1 MGPRLRT
8 NRRLRQ
14 RRTPQSR
21 LLSAGEYALPERR
34 VNLNFALAV
43 RLDEITLLDERTLSR
58 DRSPI

>member
-1 MGPRLRT
+1 
-8 NRRLRQ
+8 
-14 RRTPQSR
+14 
-21 LLSAGEYALPERR
+21 LSAGEYALPERR